1 MSQPKSNPSALL
13 SHPTVSN
20 VIRRTAGQL
29 ARRRDFATDDI
40 EDIAGALRVLI
51 ALRLRNF
58 DPARSGL
65 HTFATRAAR
74 SAAASL
80 VRERH
85 REKRRGEIHTCS
97 FEDLPPDPTGDP
109 RCAEN
114 INETD
119 AARRRGADVP
129 DPIDALITRRSIEQI
144 VATLDPHLVIVVRV
158 LREDAPFAA
167 AQRLGISRRRL
178 RVLIA
183 ELRERFV
190 TGGFGH

>member
-1 MSQPKSNPSALL
+1 VSKQNNPSDLL
-13 SHPTVSN
+13 SHRTVSN

-51 ALRLRNF
+51 AVRLQHF
-58 DPARSGL
+58 DPLRSGL

-85 REKRRGEIHTCS
+85 REKRQGDIHTRS
-97 FEDLPPDPTGDP
+97 FEDLPLAPTGEH
-109 RCAEN
+109 RCAES
-114 INETD
+114 IAETD
-119 AARRRGADVP
+119 AARRRGTAVP
-129 DPIDALITRRSIEQI
+129 DPIDALITRRSIDEI
-144 VATLDPHLVIVVRV
+144 VATLHPDLVIVVRM

-183 ELRERFV
+183 ALRERFV
-190 TGGFGH
+190 SGGFVD